1 MKTIWYGRYVS
12 PRAQTLV
19 QLTDELVRRLDDRAS
34 RSGTSRS
41 AVIRELLEEA
51 LADERRAELSRRL
64 VEGYAREPQSEG
76 RDAWG
81 DLDAWT
87 AVNTRRNLAALG
99 EEEGEQG
106 W

>member
-1 MKTIWYGRYVS
+1 MSSRI
-12 PRAQTLV
+12 QTLV
-19 QLTDELVRRLDDRAS
+19 QLTDDLVRHLDERAG

-51 LADERRAELSRRL
+51 LSDERRTEISRRL
-64 VEGYAREPQSEG
+64 VEGYTREPQSEG

-81 DLDAWT
+81 DLDAWSE
-87 AVNTRRNLAALG
+87 VNTRRNLAALAA
-99 EEEGEQG
+99 EEGAEE